1 MSSDR
6 REQAEQRL
14 LDVERENQRL
24 QAAASMKTIRGDAY
38 KASFDRN
45 VEQRTQDNVKP
56 SEVVATLE
64 SQVEEQN
71 QRLQLVV
78 DRQTADHGILSFR
91 ADESEGRVAEL
102 TKVLCQLPNAWTFAS
117 DDADFVSLIRVFSFH
132 LKKWCQVYWECTH
145 TFPLGEHPLAFLLEL
160 QEDRSTHKSR
170 SKFNFDQTLLPA
182 VIRLMRHGRNDIDV
196 LLDPIF
202 TPSPPTRHRTRW
214 YPTGTVDTLADGS
227 PDPDL
232 LYRALQRVDRAE
244 PWRLYFRNAPA
255 DHPARSLDRLKDK
268 FVPVVE

>member
-102 TKVLCQLPNAWTFAS
+102 TKESRRLQIEADSEAARAS
-117 DDADFVSLIRVFSFH
+117 
-132 LKKWCQVYWECTH
+132 
-145 TFPLGEHPLAFLLEL
+145 LAEL
-160 QEDRSTHKSR
+160 QRDCSALREELDRSRGQTRQAVRDRDVLQGTLDIVREDRSTHKSR